1 MNKRTIVS
9 APNLAARVI
18 DLEAALAAAEARAA
32 AAEAER
38 GALSVAK
45 MELAARLEA
54 LEGENRAAAALQARC
69 ESLTRRLRDGLA
81 DRERLCARH
90 ARHLRII
97 SGLSARLGE
106 LEDAWRDRDDDE
118 TRYRAA
124 LDFDADQRS
133 GGDA

>member
-1 MNKRTIVS
+1 MTKRTIVS
-9 APNLAARVI
+9 APNPAARVL
-18 DLEAALAAAEARAA
+18 DL
-32 AAEAER
+32 EAER

-45 MELAARLEA
+45 MELAARVEA
-54 LEGENRAAAALQARC
+54 LELETRAAAALRARC
-69 ESLTRRLRDGLA
+69 ENLTRRLRDAAA
-81 DRERLCARH
+81 DRERLAARH

-118 TRYRAA
+118 IRYEAGKE
-124 LDFDADQRS
+124 FDADQRS